1 MENKA
6 LSKKV
11 LTSLLAM
18 SCVYLGGTFAFPT
31 TEAAYLEGV
40 QVDGNGTYSFA
51 DGYTVKIPGVMGG
64 RPIAVNGNNENMTI
78 NAEGDLLITGG
89 SGSGTVVAEN
99 GVLNFTG
106 KNILLDVPALGGA
119 TVAGLLS
126 NGGTVNFT
134 NDYTKIIVNSTNE
147 HGANNYVLTALNGGS
162 VNFDHAVDI
171 YGSATKSG
179 VFGMYVNQA
188 GSNIH
193 AKDKVSIETVGGSTN
208 RGIQIANGGSAV
220 FDSSLDVKA
229 SGDAAGGNYGVL
241 IMSGGAIAV
250 KDKLTVAVAGTAAK
264 SGLHVQGGDSSAAIS
279 GAADIS
285 LDTDSS
291 GFAVTALDQ
300 GTIDFAGAVF
310 INKDNA
316 KEDHLKNAA
325 IATQGNSTVNI
336 NQSGN
341 QQVVIKGG
349 INVNGGN
356 LNLALDRADS
366 LLEGFIIASNGG
378 NAVLNMANNA
388 VWRVSKGDITN
399 FVNKVTLDSGATV
412 DLTFD
417 EVATTK
423 VDIADYNGT
432 GGNIIMDT
440 DLASEA
446 DGDKINITTAN
457 AGTTYVQVKDASLVN
472 GIEVTGNKNLLLIT
486 DASENINFVGKNL
499 NAGGLWDVTP
509 TIENGLTV
517 TDADGNVIGTADQW
531 YLTKIAKAVNNDSQV
546 LLDAVDN
553 SYALWRNTNDSLRKR
568 LGELRFRTNE
578 TDGDGIWA
586 RYTSGKFS
594 GSGFDSSYNM
604 YQLGYDKADNAK
616 STYGFAVDSG
626 TGHANYASGGGK
638 DKMTAL
644 SVYGT
649 WTGEKGNYTDV
660 VARVGQFDTDVD
672 SYGDYPDKASY
683 KNRAYSLSVEYGKRI
698 ELSKERGTFI
708 EPQAQ
713 LIIGRLGSSSY
724 TTDRGTAVAVEGMN
738 SAIARLGV
746 VAGKKINDGSDI
758 YFKASALH
766 EFAGERDISM
776 RAANGEVLAGSNDY
790 GDTWF
795 ELGLGG
801 NIKLG
806 NSSHLYGDIERSFGA
821 DIQKKWQINA
831 GVRFEF

>member
-1 MENKA
+1 M
-6 LSKKV
+6 
-11 LTSLLAM
+11 
-18 SCVYLGGTFAFPT
+18 
-31 TEAAYLEGV
+31 
-40 QVDGNGTYSFA
+40 
-51 DGYTVKIPGVMGG
+51 
-64 RPIAVNGNNENMTI
+64 
-78 NAEGDLLITGG
+78 
-89 SGSGTVVAEN
+89 
-99 GVLNFTG
+99 
-106 KNILLDVPALGGA
+106 
-119 TVAGLLS
+119 
-126 NGGTVNFT
+126 
-134 NDYTKIIVNSTNE
+134 
-147 HGANNYVLTALNGGS
+147 
-162 VNFDHAVDI
+162 
-171 YGSATKSG
+171 
-179 VFGMYVNQA
+179 
-188 GSNIH
+188 
-193 AKDKVSIETVGGSTN
+193 
-208 RGIQIANGGSAV
+208 
-220 FDSSLDVKA
+220 
-229 SGDAAGGNYGVL
+229 
-241 IMSGGAIAV
+241 
-250 KDKLTVAVAGTAAK
+250 
-264 SGLHVQGGDSSAAIS
+264 
-279 GAADIS
+279 
-285 LDTDSS
+285 DTDSS

-300 GTIDFAGAVF
+300 GTIDFAGTVF

-356 LNLALDRADS
+356 LNLDLDRADS

-446 DGDKINITTAN
+446 DSDKINITTAN

-568 LGELRFRTNE
+568 LGELRFRTNA
-578 TDGDGIWA
+578 TDGDGIWV

-638 DKMTAL
+638 DKLTAL

-713 LIIGRLGSSSY
+713 LIIGRLGSNSY
-724 TTDRGTAVAVEGMN
+724 ITDRGTAVAVEGMN

-758 YFKASALH
+758 YFKVSALH

-801 NIKLG
+801 NVKLG
-806 NSSHLYGDIERSFGA
+806 RASHLYGDIERSFGA

>member
-1 MENKA
+1 MGVLAVDVQGQDKVFGIHNASGGKIDIMGITVINANSESKTAQGIYSTGVNSSIVFKANTILTTNGANAVQADSGATIIFDKGLVSENSAYIFAHGNNSSIKINNEGSGLVKIIGNLYA
-6 LSKKV
+6 Q
-11 LTSLLAM
+11 A
-18 SCVYLGGTFAFPT
+18 GGTLDFKMDNS
-31 TEAAYLEGV
+31 ESYLEGFT
-40 QVDGNGTYSFA
+40 DG
-51 DGYTVKIPGVMGG
+51 
-64 RPIAVNGNNENMTI
+64 VNMDMQN
-78 NAEGDLLITGG
+78 
-89 SGSGTVVAEN
+89 
-99 GVLNFTG
+99 
-106 KNILLDVPALGGA
+106 GA
-119 TVAGLLS
+119 TW
-126 NGGTVNFT
+126 
-134 NDYTKIIVNSTNE
+134 
-147 HGANNYVLTALNGGS
+147 
-162 VNFDHAVDI
+162 
-171 YGSATKSG
+171 
-179 VFGMYVNQA
+179 
-188 GSNIH
+188 
-193 AKDKVSIETVGGSTN
+193 
-208 RGIQIANGGSAV
+208 R
-220 FDSSLDVKA
+220 
-229 SGDAAGGNYGVL
+229 
-241 IMSGGAIAV
+241 
-250 KDKLTVAVAGTAAK
+250 
-264 SGLHVQGGDSSAAIS
+264 
-279 GAADIS
+279 
-285 LDTDSS
+285 
-291 GFAVTALDQ
+291 VT
-300 GTIDFAGAVF
+300 
-310 INKDNA
+310 
-316 KEDHLKNAA
+316 
-325 IATQGNSTVNI
+325 GNS
-336 NQSGN
+336 SS
-341 QQVVIKGG
+341 K
-349 INVNGGN
+349 N
-356 LNLALDRADS
+356 LNL
-366 LLEGFIIASNGG
+366 EN
-378 NAVLNMANNA
+378 
-388 VWRVSKGDITN
+388 
-399 FVNKVTLDSGATV
+399 ATV
-412 DLTFD
+412 DLTAD
-417 EVATTK
+417 GASSTVLA
-423 VDIADYNGT
+423 VADYSGT
-432 GGNIIMDT
+432 GGSFIMDT

-517 TDADGNVIGTADQW
+517 TDADGNVTGTADQW

-638 DKMTAL
+638 DKLTAL

-776 RAANGEVLAGSNDY
+776 RAANGEVLTGSNDY
-790 GDTWF
+790 GGS
-795 ELGLGG
+795 L
-801 NIKLG
+801 
-806 NSSHLYGDIERSFGA
+806 R
-821 DIQKKWQINA
+821 
-831 GVRFEF
+831 